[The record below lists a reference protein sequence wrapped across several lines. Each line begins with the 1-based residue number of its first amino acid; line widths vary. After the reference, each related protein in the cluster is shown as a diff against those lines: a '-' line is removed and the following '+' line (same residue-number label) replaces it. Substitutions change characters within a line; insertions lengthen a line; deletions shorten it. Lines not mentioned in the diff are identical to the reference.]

1 MMTPKEQY
9 EARKAYRIKRREAKE
24 TLDMDSKDILMEDI
38 FDRFVTAFERMA
50 DALEVMSRNDKGRSA

>member
-1 MMTPKEQY
+1 MTPKEQY
-9 EARKAYRIKRREAKE
+9 EARKADCIKRREAKE

-50 DALEVMSRNDKGRSA
+50 DALEVMSRKDKAND